1 MKLNRTDKQTLF
13 AIFVVIALIT
23 ILGSLRQSNYQ
34 PKEITIAPKNEN
46 SLFNA
51 IDKLISN
58 SHLRKLLQKK
68 SLKNFYLSNEFISRK
83 LDICREKIIIS

>member
-1 MKLNRTDKQTLF
+1 MKLNRTEKQTLF

-46 SLFNA
+46 SLFNIQA
-51 IDKLISN
+51 SEKCLGSYYSNSVGGICDGQKLIKEQADAEITDGIGGT
-58 SHLRKLLQKK
+58 L
-68 SLKNFYLSNEFISRK
+68 I
-83 LDICREKIIIS
+83 

>member
-1 MKLNRTDKQTLF
+1 MKLNRTDKQTMF

-46 SLFNA
+46 SLFNIQA
-51 IDKLISN
+51 SEKCLGSYYSNSVGGICDGQKLIKEQADAEITDGIGGT
-58 SHLRKLLQKK
+58 L
-68 SLKNFYLSNEFISRK
+68 I
-83 LDICREKIIIS
+83 

>member
-1 MKLNRTDKQTLF
+1 MKLKLTDKQTLF

-46 SLFNA
+46 SLFNIQA
-51 IDKLISN
+51 SEKCLGSYYSNSVGGICDGQKLIKEQADAEITDGIGGT
-58 SHLRKLLQKK
+58 L
-68 SLKNFYLSNEFISRK
+68 I
-83 LDICREKIIIS
+83 